1 MDREATTHTAV
12 TNTRVGLTCTAR
24 WQWEGGLAE
33 RERLSLAVEHLRD
46 DVAHQR
52 LGVLEV
58 TDVTHQVTVD
68 TLQNGTSRIKNR
80 TYAVVEDAVRC
91 YPKSISSS
99 HKTNII
105 QLVICYR

>member
-33 RERLSLAVEHLRD
+33 RERLSLTVEHLRD

-58 TDVTHQVTVD
+58 ADVTHQVTVN
-68 TLQNGTSRIKNR
+68 TLQTVHH
-80 TYAVVEDAVRC
+80 AL
-91 YPKSISSS
+91 
-99 HKTNII
+99 KTERM
-105 QLVICYR
+105 Q